1 MTLPFDD
8 LQGGKGEWP
17 GQGAKNALI
26 LHLIVGD
33 NCIAWIEE

>member
-1 MTLPFDD
+1 MIS
-8 LQGGKGEWP
+8 KGVKGSDP
-17 GQGAKNALI
+17 SQSVKDALI